1 MPEIT
6 AQAAADLVGGRLLG
20 DGALVLRRASALDRA
35 GGDAVSLVV
44 SSRYL
49 PLLRESG
56 AGAVLVPES
65 LAGENGGPATRIV
78 VAEPYRALV
87 QLLAV
92 LHPAELPEPGVAPS
106 AVVGDGVE
114 LGEGVSVGPQAVIG
128 RGVRLGA
135 RARVGPGVVLGDGVV
150 VGEDAVID
158 ANVVCY
164 AGARLGAR
172 VVIKAGAV
180 IGGEGFGYVP
190 GPHGH
195 TRIPHVG
202 GCVLEDDVE
211 IGSNCTIDR
220 GSLDDTVI
228 GQGTKLD
235 NQVHVGHNVQIGRRC
250 LLMGGVGIGGSTRI
264 GNGVV
269 VAGHSTLVDH
279 VTVGDRARIGARS
292 FVIGDVPGGA
302 DVSGQ
307 PARPHRETLRAQA
320 ALRRLEPLVR
330 DLERIVND
338 GEDGRG

>member
-1 MPEIT
+1 LPELT
-6 AQAAADLVGGRLLG
+6 AQAVADLVGGRLLG
-20 DGALVLRRASALDRA
+20 EGTVVIRRAAALDRA
-35 GGDAVSLVV
+35 GADAVSLVV

-56 AGAVLVPES
+56 AGAVLLPEA
-65 LAGENGGPATRIV
+65 LVNEAGGPATRIV

-87 QLLAV
+87 QVLAV
-92 LHPAELPEPGVAPS
+92 LHPALRPSQGVADS
-106 AVVGDGVE
+106 AVVGEGAVM
-114 LGEGVSVGPQAVIG
+114 GEGVSIGPRAVIG
-128 RGVRLGA
+128 AGSRLGRGVCIGA
-135 RARVGPGVVLGDGVV
+135 G
-150 VGEDAVID
+150 AVIGAGVEVGD
-158 ANVVCY
+158 ETVIDPNVVCY
-164 AGARLGAR
+164 AGTRLGSR
-172 VVIKAGAV
+172 VVVKAGAV
-180 IGGEGFGYVP
+180 IGGDGFGFVS

-195 TRIPHVG
+195 TRIPHIG

-211 IGSNCTIDR
+211 IGANCTIDR

-235 NQVHVGHNVQIGRRC
+235 NQVHVGHNVRIGRRC
-250 LLMGGVGIGGSTRI
+250 LVMGKVGIGGSTRI
-264 GNGVV
+264 GDGVV

-292 FVIGDVPGGA
+292 FVIGDVPAGS

-330 DLERIVND
+330 DLERIVNE
-338 GEDGRG
+338 GGDGRG

>member
-20 DGALVLRRASALDRA
+20 DGAVILRRASALDRA
-35 GGDAVSLVV
+35 GADSVSLVV

-49 PLLRESG
+49 PLLRASE
-56 AGAVLVPES
+56 AGAVLVPEA
-65 LAGENGGPATRIV
+65 LADENGGPATRIV

-92 LHPAELPEPGVAPS
+92 LHPPAREAGGVADS
-106 AVVGDGVE
+106 AVVGDQVTLGDGVTI
-114 LGEGVSVGPQAVIG
+114 GAQAVIG
-128 RGVRLGA
+128 DAARLGA
-135 RARVGPGVVLGDGVV
+135 RVRVGPGAVLGDGVQ
-150 VGEDAVID
+150 VGDDAVID

-164 AGARLGAR
+164 AGTTLGAR

-180 IGGEGFGYVP
+180 VGGDGFGYIQ
-190 GPHGH
+190 GTHGH
-195 TRIPHVG
+195 TRIPHIG

-235 NQVHVGHNVQIGRRC
+235 NQVHVGHNVRIGRRC
-250 LLMGGVGIGGSTRI
+250 LIMGGVGIGGSTRI
-264 GNGVV
+264 GDGVV
-269 VAGHSTLVDH
+269 VAGHATLVDH
-279 VTVGDRARIGARS
+279 VTVGARARIGARS
-292 FVIGDVPGGA
+292 FVIGDVAGGA

-307 PARPHRETLRAQA
+307 PARPHRETLRVQA
-320 ALRRLEPLVR
+320 AMRRLEPLVR
-330 DLERIVND
+330 DLERIVKE
-338 GEDGRG
+338 GADGRG

>member
-20 DGALVLRRASALDRA
+20 DGAVVLRRASSLEGA

-49 PLLRESG
+49 PLLRDSR

-65 LAGENGGPATRIV
+65 LADENGGPATRII

-87 QLLAV
+87 QLVAV
-92 LHPAELPEPGVAPS
+92 LHPAPATATGVAPT
-106 AVVGDGVE
+106 AVVGDGVV
-114 LGEGVSVGPQAVIG
+114 LGEGVSVGPHAVVG
-128 RGVRLGA
+128 RCVRLGA
-135 RARVGPGVVLGDGVV
+135 RVRIGAGVVLGDGVE
-150 VGEDAVID
+150 VGDDAVID

-164 AGARLGAR
+164 PGTVLGAR
-172 VVIKAGAV
+172 VVVKAGAIV
-180 IGGEGFGYVP
+180 GGDGFGYIH

-195 TRIPHVG
+195 TRIPHIG

-235 NQVHVGHNVQIGRRC
+235 NQVHVGHNVRIGRRC
-250 LLMGGVGIGGSTRI
+250 LVMGGVGIGGSTRI

-320 ALRRLEPLVR
+320 ALRRLEPLIR
-330 DLERIVND
+330 DLERLVD
-338 GEDGRG
+338 EGEDGRG

>member
-1 MPEIT
+1 LPEIT

-20 DGALVLRRASALDRA
+20 DGAVVLRRASSLDRA

-49 PLLRESG
+49 PLLRDSE

-65 LAGENGGPATRIV
+65 LADENGGPGTRIV

-92 LHPAELPEPGVAPS
+92 LHPAPAATEGVAPTAVIGD
-106 AVVGDGVE
+106 AVV
-114 LGEGVSVGPQAVIG
+114 LGEGVSVGPHSVVG
-128 RGVRLGA
+128 RCVRLGA
-135 RARVGPGVVLGDGVV
+135 RVRVGAGVVLGDGVQ
-150 VGEDAVID
+150 VGDDAVID

-164 AGARLGAR
+164 AGTVLGAR
-172 VVIKAGAV
+172 VVVKAGAIV
-180 IGGEGFGYVP
+180 GGDGFGYIH

-195 TRIPHVG
+195 TRIPHIG

-235 NQVHVGHNVQIGRRC
+235 NQVHVGHNVRIGRRC
-250 LLMGGVGIGGSTRI
+250 LVMGGVGIGGSTRI

-320 ALRRLEPLVR
+320 ALRRLEPLIR
-330 DLERIVND
+330 DLERLVNE

>member
-1 MPEIT
+1 M
-6 AQAAADLVGGRLLG
+6 
-20 DGALVLRRASALDRA
+20 LRRASALERA

-49 PLLRESG
+49 PHLRSSA
-56 AGAVLVPES
+56 AGAVLMSES
-65 LAGENGGPATRIV
+65 VAVEYSGPATRIV

-92 LHPAELPEPGVAPS
+92 LHPAPPPQPGVAPT
-106 AVVGDGVE
+106 AV
-114 LGEGVSVGPQAVIG
+114 LGEGVVLGRDVSVAPHAVIG
-128 RGVRLGA
+128 AGVHLGDRVRIGAGAALGEGVR
-135 RARVGPGVVLGDGVV
+135 VGDDCVL
-150 VGEDAVID
+150 D

-164 AGARLGAR
+164 AGTRLGAR
-172 VVIKAGAV
+172 VVLKAGAV
-180 IGGEGFGYVP
+180 VGGDGFGYIS

-195 TRIPHVG
+195 MRIPHVG

-211 IGSNCTIDR
+211 VGSNCTIDR

-235 NQVHVGHNVQIGRRC
+235 NQVHVGHNVRIGRRC
-250 LLMGGVGIGGSTRI
+250 LVMGKVGIGGSTRI
-264 GNGVV
+264 GDGVV
-269 VAGHSTLVDH
+269 VAGHATLVDH

-330 DLERIVND
+330 DLERIVNE

>member
-20 DGALVLRRASALDRA
+20 DGAVVLRRASSLDRA
-35 GGDAVSLVV
+35 GADSVSLVV

-49 PLLRESG
+49 PLLRDSK
-56 AGAVLVPES
+56 AGVVLVPES
-65 LAGENGGPATRIV
+65 LAGENGGPGTRIV

-92 LHPAELPEPGVAPS
+92 LHPTAQLDVGVASS
-106 AVVGDGVE
+106 ATVAEDVVI
-114 LGEGVSVGPQAVIG
+114 GEGVSVGPQAVVG
-128 RGVRLGA
+128 RRARLGA
-135 RARVGPGVVLGDGVV
+135 RVRIGPGVVIGDGVT
-150 VGEDAVID
+150 VGDDAVLD

-164 AGARLGAR
+164 AGTTLGAR
-172 VVIKAGAV
+172 VVVKAGAIV
-180 IGGEGFGYVP
+180 GGDGFGYVQ

-195 TRIPHVG
+195 IRIPHIG

-235 NQVHVGHNVQIGRRC
+235 NQVHVGHNVRIGRRC
-250 LLMGGVGIGGSTRI
+250 LVMGGVGIGGSTRI
-264 GNGVV
+264 GDGVV

-279 VTVGDRARIGARS
+279 VTVGDRARIGARA

-307 PARPHRETLRAQA
+307 PARPHRETLRVQA

-330 DLERIVND
+330 DLERLVEE

>member
-1 MPEIT
+1 LPEIT

-20 DGALVLRRASALDRA
+20 NGAVVLRRASALDRA

-65 LAGENGGPATRIV
+65 LAAENGGPATRIV

-87 QLLAV
+87 QLLAI
-92 LHPAELPEPGVAPS
+92 LHPAERPDVGVAAS
-106 AVVGDGVE
+106 AVVADDVE
-114 LGEGVSVGPQAVIG
+114 LGEDVSVGPQAVIG
-128 RGVRLGA
+128 RGARIGA
-135 RARVGPGVVLGDGVV
+135 RARVGPGVVLGAGVV
-150 VGEDAVID
+150 VGEDAVLD

-164 AGARLGAR
+164 AGTRLGAR
-172 VVIKAGAV
+172 VVVKAGAV
-180 IGGEGFGYVP
+180 VGGEGFGYVQ

-195 TRIPHVG
+195 IRIPHVG
-202 GCVLEDDVE
+202 GCVLADDVE

-220 GSLDDTVI
+220 GSLDDTTI

-264 GNGVV
+264 GDGVV

-330 DLERIVND
+330 DLERIVNE

>member
-1 MPEIT
+1 LPEIT

-20 DGALVLRRASALDRA
+20 DGAVVLRRASSLERA
-35 GGDAVSLVV
+35 GSDAVSLVV

-49 PLLRESG
+49 PLLRDSE

-65 LAGENGGPATRIV
+65 LADENGGPATRIV

-92 LHPAELPEPGVAPS
+92 LHPAPTAAAGVAPTAVIGE
-106 AVVGDGVE
+106 AVV
-114 LGEGVSVGPQAVIG
+114 LGEGVSVGPHSVVG
-128 RGVRLGA
+128 RCVRLGA
-135 RARVGPGVVLGDGVV
+135 RVRIGAGVVLGDGVQ
-150 VGEDAVID
+150 VGDDAVVD

-164 AGARLGAR
+164 AGTVLGAR
-172 VVIKAGAV
+172 VVVKAGAIV
-180 IGGEGFGYVP
+180 GGDGFGYIH

-235 NQVHVGHNVQIGRRC
+235 NQVHVGHNVRIGRRC
-250 LLMGGVGIGGSTRI
+250 LVMGGVGIGGSTRI

-320 ALRRLEPLVR
+320 ALRRLEPLIR
-330 DLERIVND
+330 DLERLVSE

>member
-20 DGALVLRRASALDRA
+20 DGAVVLRRASSLERA

-49 PLLRESG
+49 PLLRDSR

-65 LAGENGGPATRIV
+65 LADENGGPATRII

-92 LHPAELPEPGVAPS
+92 LHPAPAPAAGVAPT
-106 AVVGDGVE
+106 AVVGDDVV
-114 LGEGVSVGPQAVIG
+114 LGEGVSVGPHAVVG
-128 RGVRLGA
+128 RCVRLGA
-135 RARVGPGVVLGDGVV
+135 RVRIGAGVVLGDGVE
-150 VGEDAVID
+150 VGDDAVID

-164 AGARLGAR
+164 PGTVLGAR
-172 VVIKAGAV
+172 VVVKAGAIV
-180 IGGEGFGYVP
+180 GGDGFGYIH
-190 GPHGH
+190 GQHGH
-195 TRIPHVG
+195 TRIPHIG

-235 NQVHVGHNVQIGRRC
+235 NQVHVGHNVRIGRRC
-250 LLMGGVGIGGSTRI
+250 LVMGGVGIGGSTRI

-320 ALRRLEPLVR
+320 ALRRLEPLIR
-330 DLERIVND
+330 DLERLVD
-338 GEDGRG
+338 EGEDGRG